1 MKGKKGIKNTET
13 AKLLFALSSL
23 GELIQD
29 AISAGEVRESV
40 RSSLYRIMGAMPTS
54 RGAVFTLE
62 ENGILAPIASK
73 GITAHLRTDIR
84 LDPSFIAKLS
94 KVKNTII
101 GGRKGQPIFIWAKE
115 SGLIED
121 GGEILIPL
129 QAKGRLI
136 GLLLVGRKFGGERY
150 TKRDL
155 ELLTAMAHSLA
166 VNLYNYRLF
175 QELVRTNEE
184 LRKKI
189 EENRRLYENL
199 ESIYHDT
206 IKALAA
212 AIDAKDPWTKG
223 HSDRVA
229 RISVAI
235 AREMN
240 LPEEDVRAIHIA
252 SHLHD
257 IGKIVTETN
266 ILTKKGKLTPE
277 EYEEIKRHPVT
288 SYEILSKISFPYP
301 DVALLTRHHHEWVN
315 GSGYPDGLKREDLPL
330 GSRIIAVADAFDAM
344 ISDRPYRSA
353 LPFEKT
359 LRNFLDYARR
369 QFDPEISAV
378 LMRILK
384 KELNGEIPSPDIVPL
399 LKDNFDPCYILD
411 FLDKIIETLLNN

>member
-1 MKGKKGIKNTET
+1 MRGRKGTKDTET
-13 AKLLFALSSL
+13 VRLLFALSSL
-23 GELIQD
+23 GELIED
-29 AISAGEVRESV
+29 SVSECEVRESV
-40 RSSLYRIMGAMPTS
+40 RSSLLRIMGAMPTS
-54 RGAVFTLE
+54 KGAVFTVQEDGVLE
-62 ENGILAPIASK
+62 AIASK
-73 GITAHLRTDIR
+73 GVSVDLITDVR
-84 LDPSFIAKLS
+84 LSPSLIEKLS
-94 KVKNTII
+94 KIK
-101 GGRKGQPIFIWAKE
+101 RPILQKPPSVLEKIP
-115 SGLIED
+115 GLFAG

-129 QAKGRLI
+129 RAKGKLL
-136 GLLLVGRKFGGERY
+136 GLLFMGGKFGGYGY
-150 TKRDL
+150 TKRDF
-155 ELLTAMAHSLA
+155 ELLVAMAHSLA

-175 QELVRTNEE
+175 HELVKANEE

-189 EENRRLYENL
+189 DENRRLYENL

-257 IGKIVTETN
+257 IGKIITETN
-266 ILTKKGKLTPE
+266 ILTKKGRLTPE
-277 EYEEIKRHPVT
+277 EYEEIKKHPVT
-288 SYEILSKISFPYP
+288 SYEILSKIRFPYP

-344 ISDRPYRSA
+344 TSDRPYRSA
-353 LPFEKT
+353 LPLEKA
-359 LRNFLDYARR
+359 LKNFLDYARR

-384 KELNGEIPSPDIVPL
+384 KELRGEIPSPQIIPL
-399 LKDNFDPCYILD
+399 LKDNFDPGYIMD